1 MQGLQ
6 GGEIDLQY
14 NSVLIKSIVPSV
26 EGGKWVI
33 EFLDDKNR
41 DKGRGFEKR
50 RAKQVF
56 FASEAETER
65 VFDYITEN
73 LFGNV

>member
-1 MQGLQ
+1 MTKI
-6 GGEIDLQY
+6 EIR
-14 NSVLIKSIVPSV
+14 V
-26 EGGKWVI
+26 G
-33 EFLDDKNR
+33 
-41 DKGRGFEKR
+41 GFEKR

>member
-1 MQGLQ
+1 
-6 GGEIDLQY
+6 
-14 NSVLIKSIVPSV
+14 V

-56 FASEAETER
+56 FASESETER